1 MLCWYL
7 ASIIAMRN
15 PVVFWFL
22 IFFPLLGY
30 FQDLIFVPDILKYYD
45 NLSPRPSFLC
55 CTEYTKSL
63 FNLETRMCFSSGRF
77 SLILKFYPNSP
88 FPFLPAAPCFLILS
102 LWNSYYYLC
111 LELMDWWVLS
121 FYHLIYF
128 SIYFLVSVFLFGRC
142 LELHLQILLISFICS
157 LSYF

>member
-1 MLCWYL
+1 MCWFL

-45 NLSPRPSFLC
+45 NLSPRACFLC
-55 CTEYTKSL
+55 CTGYAESH
-63 FNLETRMCFSSGRF
+63 FNLEIRIFFSSGRF
-77 SLILKFYPNSP
+77 SLILKFYPNRL
-88 FPFLPAAPCFLILS
+88 FPLPSAAPSFLILS

-111 LELMDWWVLS
+111 VELTDWWVLY
-121 FYHLIYF
+121 FYHLMYF
-128 SIYFLVSVFLFGRC
+128 SFYFLVSVLLSGRC

-157 LSYF
+157 LSNF